1 MYHTDFFQIVI
12 EGVRG
17 SSFQGDTGIDDITV
31 AKGSCSGLFLMSNTL
46 IFFQLISEKT
56 KSQLINLLKTTFFIF
71 Q

>member
-1 MYHTDFFQIVI
+1 MI

-46 IFFQLISEKT
+46 IFFQLISEKNKKPIN
-56 KSQLINLLKTTFFIF
+56 KSLENNFFHFPMIYF
-71 Q
+71 FTW